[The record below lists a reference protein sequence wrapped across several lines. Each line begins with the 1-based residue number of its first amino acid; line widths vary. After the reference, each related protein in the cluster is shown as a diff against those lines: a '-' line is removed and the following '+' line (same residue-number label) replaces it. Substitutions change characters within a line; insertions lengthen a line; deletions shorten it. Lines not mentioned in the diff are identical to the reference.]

1 MLERT
6 LKSCVNF
13 EQGEISFGRAWYDI
27 KHVIA
32 WENSKIITTNNP
44 YRQRRCLEAWH
55 INMNVH
61 ALKRDDGSCLPQE
74 CLHFGGK

>member
-1 MLERT
+1 MSTLNKGKSALEEH
-6 LKSCVNF
+6 V
-13 EQGEISFGRAWYDI
+13 YDT
-27 KHVIA
+27 KHVNA
-32 WENSKIITTNNP
+32 WENCTIITTNNP

-74 CLHFGGK
+74 YLHFGGNK